1 MAASTGAGPGI
12 AQKIRKA
19 GVGLGPVKVLGMTA
33 VVILLLVA
41 GTLRDGD
48 ALLMLGCGVLVAV
61 AVVLAWRWRGHV
73 LSLPAWAAPVD
84 GGRARPVRA
93 LAWLGAVALLTGLLV
108 GVLVVGPAG
117 RLAMRLLAA
126 TSPEAQ
132 GRLTEADQVVGQI
145 TLSGTLAF
153 FIFVGVP
160 FGLAVGVAYALAAF
174 ILPRGL
180 AGGAVFGVA
189 SLVVFGSTLDPLRSD
204 NPDFDIVGPGWL
216 SVTAFAVMAVL
227 TGVLTAPIAGRF
239 GAALAYPKAW
249 WAVWMVPVGVVAVAV
264 LATVP
269 VALVAALAGALVFV
283 SALSVSARSRE
294 RYWRRGRTAIQ
305 AALGVAVVLAVPGF
319 VSAVSAI
326 V

>member
-1 MAASTGAGPGI
+1 MAASTAGD
-12 AQKIRKA
+12 
-19 GVGLGPVKVLGMTA
+19 
-33 VVILLLVA
+33 VA
-41 GTLRDGD
+41 
-48 ALLMLGCGVLVAV
+48 LMLGCGVLVVV
-61 AVVLAWRWRGHV
+61 AVVLAWRWRGYV
-73 LSLPAWAAPVD
+73 LSLPTWATPVD
-84 GGRARPVRA
+84 GGSARPGRA
-93 LAWLGAVALLTGLLV
+93 FAWLAAVALLTGLLV

-132 GRLTEADQVVGQI
+132 GRTTEADQVVGQI

-174 ILPRGL
+174 ILPRGM

-204 NPDFDIVGPGWL
+204 NPDFDIVGPGWM
-216 SVTAFAVMAVL
+216 SVTVFAVMAVL
-227 TGVLTAPIAGRF
+227 TGMLTAPIAGRF
-239 GAALAYPKAW
+239 GAALAYPKKW

-269 VALVAALAGALVFV
+269 VALMAVAAGALVFV
-283 SALSVSARSRE
+283 SALLVSARSRE
-294 RYWRRGRTAIQ
+294 RYWGRGKTAIQ
-305 AALGVAVVLAVPGF
+305 AALGAAVVVAVPGF
-319 VSAVSAI
+319 VSAVSTI